1 MMQVD
6 AVEKVDF
13 VLKSYIKIATR
24 KYYNNNL
31 VKKLMINL
39 SVEAASTSLESRS
52 QPGSK
57 KLEG

>member
-1 MMQVD
+1 MMQVN

-13 VLKSYIKIATR
+13 ILKSYIIIATR

-39 SVEAASTSLESRS
+39 SVEAVEASLRIEIATR
-52 QPGSK
+52 K
-57 KLEG
+57 

>member
-13 VLKSYIKIATR
+13 VLKSYIIIATR

>member
-1 MMQVD
+1 MQVD

>member
-31 VKKLMINL
+31 VKKLMIKL

>member
-1 MMQVD
+1 MQVD

-13 VLKSYIKIATR
+13 VLKSYIIIATR

>member
-6 AVEKVDF
+6 AVEKVGF
-13 VLKSYIKIATR
+13 VLKSYIIIATR

>member
-1 MMQVD
+1 MQVD

-31 VKKLMINL
+31 VKKLMIKL